1 MRRSKATC
9 RQHGS
14 TRRRSGGK
22 NRLELAR
29 WYAEYSDLLRG
40 YLAKMSHS
48 VHDAED
54 IMQEA
59 FLHVW
64 FAASAGPILNPKA
77 LLFTTAQNLLKDHV
91 RRAHTQAM
99 RAALQVDEVEIPDSC
114 DPSQV
119 MESEEALAQIVDILG
134 RLRTPTRKAF
144 ILDRVELCSHAQIA
158 ARMGITV
165 SMVEKHI
172 RLCMD
177 AFESTGFEQ
186 PRHACGRYPKV
197 AA

>member
-1 MRRSKATC
+1 MRRSTARH
-9 RQHGS
+9 RQHVS
-14 TRRRSGGK
+14 TRRSVGK
-22 NRLELAR
+22 IRLDLAG
-29 WYAEYSDLLRG
+29 WYEEYSDLLRA
-40 YLAKMSHS
+40 YLAKLSHS

-54 IMQEA
+54 IVQEA

-64 FAASAGPILNPKA
+64 FAASTGPILNPKA
-77 LLFTTAQNLLKDHV
+77 LLFTTAQNLLKDHC
-91 RRAHTQAM
+91 RRAHTHMM

-114 DPSQV
+114 EPSQV
-119 MESEEALAQIVDILG
+119 MESEQALAQILDTLE
-134 RLRTPTRKAF
+134 RLRSPTRKAF
-144 ILDRVELCSHAQIA
+144 LLDRVELYSHAQIA
-158 ARMGITV
+158 TRMGITV

-186 PRHACGRYPKV
+186 PRHACGRYSKV

>member
-1 MRRSKATC
+1 MRRSTATC
-9 RQHGS
+9 RQHNS

-22 NRLELAR
+22 SRLELAR
-29 WYAEYSDLLRG
+29 WYAEYSDLLRA
-40 YLAKMSHS
+40 YLVKISHS

-54 IMQEA
+54 IVQEA

-64 FAASAGPILNPKA
+64 FAASTGPILNPKA
-77 LLFTTAQNLLKDHV
+77 LLFTTAQNLLKDHI
-91 RRAHTQAM
+91 RLAHTQAT
-99 RAALQVDEVEIPDSC
+99 RAAEQVDEVEIPDSC
-114 DPSQV
+114 EPSQI
-119 MESEEALAQIVDILG
+119 MESEQALAQIVDTLE
-134 RLRTPTRKAF
+134 RLRTSTQKAF
-144 ILDRVELCSHAQIA
+144 FLDRVELYSHAQIA
-158 ARMGITV
+158 DRMGITV

-186 PRHACGRYPKV
+186 PRHASGRYSKV